1 MVTIRLLGEAG
12 RRFGRSFVLDVKNA
26 AEAVRA
32 LCVQMPAMRQ
42 YLIDSGDN
50 GILWRVVTEDP
61 MGVDEEGLFAPC
73 SKRVVLAPQ
82 PAGRGAVGRIIL
94 GVALI
99 AGAFIIG
106 QPWLGQFAFNLFVG
120 VGTSLVLGGIAQLLT
135 PTPQTTASRSSE
147 EQRNS
152 FTFDKSNV
160 NTAQGSVVPVLY
172 GERIVGSLPVISFS
186 IELQNSL

>member
-42 YLIDSGDN
+42 YLVESGDN
-50 GILWRVVTEDP
+50 GIQWRVVTEDP
-61 MGVDEEGLFAPC
+61 LGLDEEGLFAPC

-94 GVALI
+94 GVVLI

-106 QPWLGQFAFNLFVG
+106 QPWLGKFAFNLLVG

-135 PTPQTTASRSSE
+135 PTPQTTASRSNE

-152 FTFDKSNV
+152 FTFDKSNI

>member
-12 RRFGRSFVLDVKNA
+12 RRFGRSFVQDVKNA

-42 YLIDSGDN
+42 YLIESGDN

-106 QPWLGQFAFNLFVG
+106 QPLLGQFAFNLFVG

>member
-12 RRFGRSFVLDVKNA
+12 RRFGRKFTLDVKNA

-32 LCVQMPAMRQ
+32 LCVQMPGMRQ
-42 YLIDSGDN
+42 YLVDSSDN
-50 GILWRVVTEDP
+50 GINWRVVTEDP
-61 MGVDEEGLFAPC
+61 MGLDEEGLFAPC

-82 PAGRGAVGRIIL
+82 PAGRGSVGRIIL

-106 QPWLGQFAFNLFVG
+106 QPWLGKFAFNLFVG

-135 PTPQTTASRSSE
+135 PTPQTTGSRSNE

>member
-12 RRFGRSFVLDVKNA
+12 RRFGRKFTLDVKSA

-32 LCVQMPAMRQ
+32 LCVQIPGMRQ
-42 YLIDSGDN
+42 YLLDSGSN
-50 GILWRVVTEDP
+50 GILWRVVTENP
-61 MGVDEEGLFAPC
+61 LGMDEEGLMAPC

-82 PAGRGAVGRIIL
+82 PAGRGAVGKILL
-94 GVALI
+94 GVALVI
-99 AGAFIIG
+99 ASVAITF
-106 QPWLGQFAFNLFVG
+106 
-120 VGTSLVLGGIAQLLT
+120 GTMGGGTPLALAGLSMIFGGIAALLT
-135 PTPQTTASRSSE
+135 PTPRALSTSSSDA
-147 EQRNS
+147 QRNS

-172 GERIVGSLPVISFS
+172 GERIIGSLPVISFS

>member
-42 YLIDSGDN
+42 YLIESGDN

>member
-12 RRFGRSFVLDVKNA
+12 RRFGRKFTLDVKNA

-42 YLIDSGDN
+42 YLLDSSDN

-61 MGVDEEGLFAPC
+61 QGLDEEGLLAPC

-82 PAGRGAVGRIIL
+82 PAGRGAVGKILL
-94 GVALI
+94 GVALVI
-99 AGAFIIG
+99 ASVAITFGTVG
-106 QPWLGQFAFNLFVG
+106 GGMPFAKAGLALIF
-120 VGTSLVLGGIAQLLT
+120 GGIAELLT
-135 PTPQTTASRSSE
+135 PTPQVAASRSPE

>member
-12 RRFGRSFVLDVKNA
+12 RRFGRKFTLDVKNA

-42 YLIDSGDN
+42 YLVDSSDN
-50 GILWRVVTEDP
+50 GINWRVVTEDP
-61 MGVDEEGLFAPC
+61 MGLDEEGLFAPC

-82 PAGRGAVGRIIL
+82 PAGRGSVGRIIL

-106 QPWLGQFAFNLFVG
+106 QPWLGKFAFNLFVG

-135 PTPQTTASRSSE
+135 PTPQTTGSRSNE

>member
-12 RRFGRSFVLDVKNA
+12 RRFGRKFTLDVKSA

-42 YLIDSGDN
+42 YLIESGDN

-135 PTPQTTASRSSE
+135 PTPQTTASRSNE

-152 FTFDKSNV
+152 FTFDKSNI

>member
-12 RRFGRSFVLDVKNA
+12 RRFGRKFTLDVKNA

-42 YLIDSGDN
+42 YLLDSSDN

-61 MGVDEEGLFAPC
+61 LGLDEEGLLSPC

-82 PAGRGAVGRIIL
+82 PAGRGSVGRIIL

-106 QPWLGQFAFNLFVG
+106 QPWLGKFAFNLFVG
-120 VGTSLVLGGIAQLLT
+120 VGTSMVLGGIAQLLT
-135 PTPQTTASRSSE
+135 PTPATTASRSRE
-147 EQRNS
+147 EQQNS
-152 FTFDKSNV
+152 FTFDKSNA
-160 NTAQGSVVPVLY
+160 NTIQGSVVPVLY
-172 GERIVGSLPVISFS
+172 GERIIGSLPVLSFS

>member
-42 YLIDSGDN
+42 YLIESGDN

-135 PTPQTTASRSSE
+135 PTPQTTASRSNE

-152 FTFDKSNV
+152 FTFDKSNI

>member
-32 LCVQMPAMRQ
+32 LCIQMPAMRQ
-42 YLIDSGDN
+42 YLVDSGDN
-50 GILWRVVTEDP
+50 GINWRVVTEDP
-61 MGVDEEGLFAPC
+61 MGLDEEGLFAPC

-94 GVALI
+94 GVVLI

-106 QPWLGQFAFNLFVG
+106 QPWLGKFAFNLLVG

-135 PTPQTTASRSSE
+135 PTPQTTASRSNE

-152 FTFDKSNV
+152 FTFDKSNI

-186 IELQNSL
+186 IEMQNSL

>member
-42 YLIDSGDN
+42 YLVESGDN
-50 GILWRVVTEDP
+50 GIQWRVVTEDP
-61 MGVDEEGLFAPC
+61 LGLDEEGLFAPC

-94 GVALI
+94 GVALV

-106 QPWLGQFAFNLFVG
+106 QPWLGKFAFNLFVG

-135 PTPQTTASRSSE
+135 PTPQTTASRSNE

-152 FTFDKSNV
+152 FTFDKSNI

>member
-42 YLIDSGDN
+42 YLVESGDN
-50 GILWRVVTEDP
+50 GIQWRVVTEDP
-61 MGVDEEGLFAPC
+61 LGLDEEGLFAPC

-94 GVALI
+94 GVALV

-106 QPWLGQFAFNLFVG
+106 QPWLGKFAFNLFVG

-135 PTPQTTASRSSE
+135 PTPQTTASRSNE

>member
-42 YLIDSGDN
+42 YLIKSGDN

-82 PAGRGAVGRIIL
+82 PAGRGAVGK
-94 GVALI
+94 
-99 AGAFIIG
+99 FC
-106 QPWLGQFAFNLFVG
+106 
-120 VGTSLVLGGIAQLLT
+120 
-135 PTPQTTASRSSE
+135 
-147 EQRNS
+147 
-152 FTFDKSNV
+152 
-160 NTAQGSVVPVLY
+160 SVWH
-172 GERIVGSLPVISFS
+172 
-186 IELQNSL
+186 

>member
-12 RRFGRSFVLDVKNA
+12 RRFGRKFTLDVKNA

-42 YLIDSGDN
+42 YLVDSSDN
-50 GILWRVVTEDP
+50 GINWRVVTEDP
-61 MGVDEEGLFAPC
+61 MGLDEEGLLSPC

-82 PAGRGAVGRIIL
+82 PAGRGSVGRIIL

-106 QPWLGQFAFNLFVG
+106 QPWLGKFAFNLFVG

-135 PTPQTTASRSSE
+135 PTPQTTGSRSNE

>member
-32 LCVQMPAMRQ
+32 LCIQMPAMRQ
-42 YLIDSGDN
+42 YLVDSGDN
-50 GILWRVVTEDP
+50 GINWRVVTEDP
-61 MGVDEEGLFAPC
+61 MGLDEEGLFAPC

-94 GVALI
+94 GVVLI

-106 QPWLGQFAFNLFVG
+106 QPWLGKFAFNLLVG

-135 PTPQTTASRSSE
+135 PTPQTTASRSNE

-172 GERIVGSLPVISFS
+172 GERIVGNLPVISFS

>member
-42 YLIDSGDN
+42 YLVESGDN
-50 GILWRVVTEDP
+50 GINWRVVTEDP

-82 PAGRGAVGRIIL
+82 PVGRGAVGRIIL
-94 GVALI
+94 GVALV

-106 QPWLGQFAFNLFVG
+106 QPWLGKFAFNLFVG
-120 VGTSLVLGGIAQLLT
+120 VGTSFVLGGIAQLLT

-172 GERIVGSLPVISFS
+172 GERIIGSLPVISFS

>member
-42 YLIDSGDN
+42 YLIESGDN

-82 PAGRGAVGRIIL
+82 PAGRGSCGAHYLL
-94 GVALI
+94 GVALVSR
-99 AGAFIIG
+99 GLHH
-106 QPWLGQFAFNLFVG
+106 QWLLLLAPLGWYCPTSHANLHPM
-120 VGTSLVLGGIAQLLT
+120 SW
-135 PTPQTTASRSSE
+135 
-147 EQRNS
+147 
-152 FTFDKSNV
+152 FTFAK
-160 NTAQGSVVPVLY
+160 A
-172 GERIVGSLPVISFS
+172 ISIWCLCFMVS
-186 IELQNSL
+186 G

>member
-42 YLIDSGDN
+42 YLVESGDN
-50 GILWRVVTEDP
+50 GIQWRVVTEDP
-61 MGVDEEGLFAPC
+61 LGLDEEGLFAPC

-94 GVALI
+94 GVALV

-106 QPWLGQFAFNLFVG
+106 QPWLGKFAFNLFVG

-135 PTPQTTASRSSE
+135 PTPQTTASRSNE

-172 GERIVGSLPVISFS
+172 GERIVGNLPVISFS

>member
-32 LCVQMPAMRQ
+32 LCIQMPAMRQ
-42 YLIDSGDN
+42 YLVDSGDN
-50 GILWRVVTEDP
+50 GINWRVVTEDP
-61 MGVDEEGLFAPC
+61 MGLDEEGLFAPC

-94 GVALI
+94 GVVLI

-106 QPWLGQFAFNLFVG
+106 QPWLGKFAFNLLVG

-135 PTPQTTASRSSE
+135 PTPQTTASRSNE

-152 FTFDKSNV
+152 FTFDKSNI

>member
-42 YLIDSGDN
+42 YLVESGDN
-50 GILWRVVTEDP
+50 GIQWRVVTEDP
-61 MGVDEEGLFAPC
+61 LGLDEEGLFAPC

-82 PAGRGAVGRIIL
+82 PAGRGAVGCIIL
-94 GVALI
+94 GVALV

-106 QPWLGQFAFNLFVG
+106 QPWLGKFAFNLFVG

-135 PTPQTTASRSSE
+135 PTPQTTASRSNE

-172 GERIVGSLPVISFS
+172 GERIVGNLPVISFS

>member
-42 YLIDSGDN
+42 YLIESGDN

-106 QPWLGQFAFNLFVG
+106 QPWLGKFAFNLFVG

>member
-42 YLIDSGDN
+42 YLIESGDN
-50 GILWRVVTEDP
+50 GINWRVVTEDP
-61 MGVDEEGLFAPC
+61 LGLDEEGLFAPC

-82 PAGRGAVGRIIL
+82 PAGRGAVGRIIV
-94 GVALI
+94 GVVLI

-135 PTPQTTASRSSE
+135 PTPQTTASRSNE

-152 FTFDKSNV
+152 FTFDKSNI

>member
-42 YLIDSGDN
+42 YLVESGDN
-50 GILWRVVTEDP
+50 GIQWRVVTEDP
-61 MGVDEEGLFAPC
+61 LGLDEEGLFAPC

-94 GVALI
+94 GVALV

-135 PTPQTTASRSSE
+135 PTPQTTASRSNE

-172 GERIVGSLPVISFS
+172 GERIVGNLPVISFS

>member
-42 YLIDSGDN
+42 YLIESGDN

-106 QPWLGQFAFNLFVG
+106 QPWLGKFAFNLFVG

-135 PTPQTTASRSSE
+135 PTPQTTASRSNE

-152 FTFDKSNV
+152 FTFDKSNI